1 MKFEVYQRASA
12 RDPWLKKTDISL
24 VADQGLVVRNEAAAP
39 GSESITFHPLGLQR
53 FLVQAFLKL
62 GFLKNDYVYGVLEVR
77 NGEGFLS
84 MMACED
90 LDQRAFRAA
99 GGTIKPGDTIAQ
111 ILHCELDSAPR
122 PLELLRS
129 IAARP
134 PGPEER
140 YVPVR

>member
-1 MKFEVYQRASA
+1 MKFEIYQRASA
-12 RDPWLKKTDISL
+12 RDPWLKGNDISL
-24 VADQGLVVRNEAAAP
+24 VADQRLVVRVEAAAP
-39 GSESITFHPLGLQR
+39 GSEYTFHPLGLQR
-53 FLVQAFLKL
+53 FLVQAFL
-62 GFLKNDYVYGVLEVR
+62 NDNYAYGVLEVR

-84 MMACED
+84 TMACEN

-99 GGTIKPGDTIAQ
+99 GGTIKPGGTLPSMRRAI
-111 ILHCELDSAPR
+111 HCELDSAPR

-134 PGPEER
+134 PVPELR